1 MYLKI
6 RDISYFVEVKGDG
19 FPLVLL
25 HGFTG
30 DGTTWNSF
38 VKQWSH
44 KRTCICIDII
54 GHGKTDSPEDI
65 NRYKIQSVVK
75 DIKSILENLKLDVVD
90 VLGYSMGGRLAL
102 SFAMEYPEKVRKLVL
117 ESSSPGLKTE
127 EERNSRQIQ
136 DERLANQILEHGIEE
151 FVHYWENIPLFSSQ
165 KELPLQEQQMVR
177 EQRLQNS
184 LVGLSNSLKGMGTGV
199 QPSYWDKL
207 SLFEIETLL
216 VTGALDEKFCL
227 IAEEMVASMKK
238 AQWVKVDGCGHAI
251 HVEHSEKF
259 GTIVN
264 GFLSR

>member
-1 MYLKI
+1 
-6 RDISYFVEVKGDG
+6 
-19 FPLVLL
+19 
-25 HGFTG
+25 
-30 DGTTWNSF
+30 
-38 VKQWSH
+38 
-44 KRTCICIDII
+44 
-54 GHGKTDSPEDI
+54 
-65 NRYKIQSVVK
+65 
-75 DIKSILENLKLDVVD
+75 
-90 VLGYSMGGRLAL
+90 MGGRLAL
-102 SFAMEYPEKVRKLVL
+102 SFAMQYPEKVRKLVL

-165 KELPLQEQQMVR
+165 KELPLQKQEMVR

-184 LVGLSNSLKGMGTGV
+184 IMGLSNSLKGMGTGV

-216 VTGALDEKFCL
+216 VTGALDEKFCT
-227 IAEEMVASMKK
+227 IAEKMVASMKN

>member
-1 MYLKI
+1 MYVKV
-6 RDISYFVEVKGDG
+6 RDISYFVEIVGDG

-30 DGTTWNSF
+30 DRTTWNSF

-44 KRTCICIDII
+44 SRKCICIDII
-54 GHGKTDSPEDI
+54 GHGKTDSPENS
-65 NRYKIQSVVK
+65 NRYEIQSVVQ
-75 DIKSILENLKLDVVD
+75 DINSIIENLKLDVVD

-102 SFAMEYPEKVRKLVL
+102 SFAMEFPEKVRKLVL
-117 ESSSPGLKTE
+117 ESSSPGLKTA
-127 EERNSRQIQ
+127 EERNRRQIQ

-151 FVHYWENIPLFSSQ
+151 FVYYWENIPLFSSQ
-165 KELPLQEQQMVR
+165 KELALQEQQIIR

-184 LVGLSNSLKGMGTGV
+184 PVGLSNSLKGMGTGV

-207 SLFEIETLL
+207 SLFESDTLL
-216 VTGALDEKFCL
+216 ITGAMDEKFCI
-227 IAEEMVASMKK
+227 IAEKMVFSMKN
-238 AQWVKVDGCGHAI
+238 AQWMKVDGCGHAI

-264 GFLSR
+264 GFLS

>member
-1 MYLKI
+1 MYVKI
-6 RDISYFVEVKGDG
+6 KNISYFVEVQGDG

-30 DGTTWNSF
+30 DRTTWNSF
-38 VKQWSH
+38 VEQWSH

-54 GHGKTDSPEDI
+54 GHGKTSSPENID
-65 NRYKIQSVVK
+65 RYKIQSVVQ
-75 DIKSILENLKLDVVD
+75 DIKSILENLQLDVVD

-102 SFAMEYPEKVRKLVL
+102 NFALEYPEKVRKLVL

-136 DERLANQILEHGIEE
+136 DERLANQILEQGIEE

-165 KELPLQEQQMVR
+165 KELPLQKQQMVR

-184 LVGLSNSLKGMGTGV
+184 IVGLSNSLKGMGTGV
-199 QPSYWDKL
+199 QPSCWDKL

-216 VTGALDEKFCL
+216 VTGALDEKFCT
-227 IAEEMVASMKK
+227 IAEKMVASMKN